1 MELLL
6 NILRKI
12 IGPAI
17 TSMKFYSEKLGN
29 HLAITGNYNTNN
41 KKVILKQ
48 ISPYRTDFYVSPEG
62 KYKFVTVRYKDV
74 FYKETI
80 HKFVIDEN
88 WYNEEKVK
96 KGIDSDWKFVCS
108 MHRDELIGVI
118 KKEVK
123 NVFMMLQSM
132 MDKHNIMMVNIMKF

>member
-1 MELLL
+1 
-6 NILRKI
+6 
-12 IGPAI
+12 
-17 TSMKFYSEKLGN
+17 MKFYSEKLGN
-29 HLAITGNYNTNN
+29 HLAITSNYNTNN

-88 WYNEEKVK
+88 KLKYIAGE
-96 KGIDSDWKFVCS
+96 
-108 MHRDELIGVI
+108 
-118 KKEVK
+118 
-123 NVFMMLQSM
+123 
-132 MDKHNIMMVNIMKF
+132 NIIMKKKIKRES